1 MGPMIVGLALA
12 VAACSSS
19 SDETASASASATGT
33 WGGSPPGAPPT
44 TDASSGSSGASGASA
59 TGSTSVSGDPTST
72 SATTESADTTV
83 DVTITGTTPG
93 TSTTDDG
100 TTTTDGPG
108 TTTTTGD
115 GTTTTG
121 DDTSTTVDP
130 SDGSS
135 STGPGCVPTELVELS
150 CDQIDND
157 CDELVD
163 NVDPGKDGIC
173 DCLNI
178 GILGAPGYAPNA
190 DFEAWLEDQGSA
202 VTRTLLANNPGVITP
217 MFLGQFDL
225 VLLDR
230 IERAFSPA
238 EAAALE
244 AFIKQDRRGMIT
256 LIGYNFDN
264 NNPAPERDRANTALA
279 PFGLAYQGGY
289 FGNVVTP
296 TFDQK
301 HPISMGIVDVNF
313 AGGIAPADIGNQ
325 GTSAVFATV
334 QGTTAGIAHQ
344 TAMDGGRVVV
354 LGDEWITF
362 HSDWQGYADVKDF
375 WVNLVNWARPQ
386 DICSLPQ

>member
-33 WGGSPPGAPPT
+33 SGGSTSGAPT
-44 TDASSGSSGASGASA
+44 TSDASSGSSGASGASA

-108 TTTTTGD
+108 TTTTGD

-334 QGTTAGIAHQ
+334 QGTTAGLAHQ

-354 LGDEWITF
+354 WGDEWITF
-362 HSDWQGYADVKDF
+362 DSDWQGYADVKDF